1 MSTTQEPKSSED
13 RTLGSRLESNKK
25 ETKIFQMG
33 MKINDVKKTNIYDRM
48 FSRMRKFIP
57 REKMAVL
64 VSKSSEE
71 ILDWFYELGSE
82 EKLPQSWQEFKE
94 QFTQICVGISF
105 RQLYKYR
112 DETWSNYVKRLTEIA
127 QYRKISEETVL
138 QKLKKKKASTEI
150 RLLIQ
155 SSDTSSKILTTRLE
169 EWEDNFPNYSKTQD
183 TQTTQSSP
191 FTNQKK
197 RV

>member
-1 MSTTQEPKSSED
+1 
-13 RTLGSRLESNKK
+13 
-25 ETKIFQMG
+25 MG
-33 MKINDVKKTNIYDRM
+33 MKIKDVKKQIFM
-48 FSRMRKFIP
+48 IECSAGWEKFIP
-57 REKMAVL
+57 REKMAVP

-71 ILDWFYELGSE
+71 ILDWFYELDSE
-82 EKLPQSWQEFKE
+82 EKLPQTWQEFKE

-138 QKLKKKKASTEI
+138 HKLKKEKESTEI

-183 TQTTQSSP
+183 TKTTQSSP
-191 FTNQKK
+191 
-197 RV
+197 